1 MIDSLMVFRVWKKDL
16 IIIPAVMED
25 LLRIAWKCMK
35 IAPIIY
41 AITWDQ
47 MKSLYLSFSNFPKKT
62 KQKPIRNSCRS
73 NSWSTPI
80 LILWNIEFKI
90 LTKEPGDEALLV
102 SFKFPMREWD
112 QRLVDFNR
120 CSSIET
126 QSCYSCLPL
135 LLYLHGY
142 YYTSMVKQM
151 LKVLVDWRR

>member
-1 MIDSLMVFRVWKKDL
+1 MGLKKGLDNYISSNGGFAEDCLEVYENCADNLSNNLRSNEISIL
-16 IIIPAVMED
+16 IFF
-25 LLRIAWKCMK
+25 
-35 IAPIIY
+35 
-41 AITWDQ
+41 Q
-47 MKSLYLSFSNFPKKT
+47 FSKKK

-126 QSCYSCLPL
+126 QSCYFCLPL

-151 LKVLVDWRR
+151 LKVLVDCRR